1 MRNCNAKNK
10 QRSRNQ
16 RSRSPL
22 AQVAWLGL
30 LLWALAPAL
39 WAQTPGTPF
48 LSSYPGARTLR
59 NRASGYFY
67 RKRSRHGNLSDEVV
81 LINKANYPSYPTA
94 PVAPAWSYKF
104 ENITCTAPFNVPPLP
119 SPSIVSG
126 STNTNWASCNTYI
139 FSYPTAAGSSAV
151 QAMRDEDGAGTPSAA
166 FRVQ

>member
-48 LSSYPGARTLR
+48 LAPGSIPARCGPGVVTFTV
-59 NRASGYFY
+59 NVPSTQSG
-67 RKRSRHGNLSDEVV
+67 DQVV
-81 LINKANYPSYPTA
+81 LINKATYPNYPPA
-94 PVAPAWSYKF
+94 PVSAGGWSYKF
-104 ENITCTAPFNVPPLP
+104 ENITCTAPFSSTTPPPPPYCHHLP
-119 SPSIVSG
+119 
-126 STNTNWASCNTYI
+126 
-139 FSYPTAAGSSAV
+139 
-151 QAMRDEDGAGTPSAA
+151 
-166 FRVQ
+166 